1 MEELSSSLK
10 WIAQDN
16 GCQVL
21 TGQVEKFDL
30 GLDLINHWNF
40 FFFFPLLLAPTTVT
54 QFLGLGTDKRASS
67 RCNYN
72 LGE

>member
-40 FFFFPLLLAPTTVT
+40 FFFFPFFWLQLL
-54 QFLGLGTDKRASS
+54 
-67 RCNYN
+67 
-72 LGE
+72 